1 MDEQKATTP
10 QKIMLGIPTASN
22 KINAGL
28 AEFLCWLFGCGVP
41 GFEFEITMPK
51 QRFPHHYAR
60 NLCVKTFLESDCDK
74 LWFIDDDIQ
83 PTPRMLRVLEHDAD
97 IVSGMYHVL
106 RMNKGETCYD
116 PRPLLFRV
124 GPTGDAAGFLFD
136 KPDGEEDLVRPVDAA
151 GAGCLLI
158 KRAVLEDPRMWYS
171 TKYRGLDGADL
182 DYMDENLPD
191 NPKWA
196 PPVFRHNWKPGG
208 DELRSEDIDFCWR
221 ARQFGYSMIGDFGA
235 HCGHLKTVDA
245 AMVATTIAT
254 ASVIGYM
261 RALRNVGWTNEQ
273 IMEACGVAEIPIEV
287 MEDGELVAEH
297 PPQNGNAA

>member
-1 MDEQKATTP
+1 MTDQKGT
-10 QKIMLGIPTASN
+10 KKKVMLAIPSVRN
-22 KINAGL
+22 EINGGL
-28 AEFLCWLFGCGVP
+28 VEFLCWLFREGIP
-41 GFEFEITMPK
+41 GYEFDITMPR

-60 NLCVKTFLESDCDK
+60 NLCVKAFLQSDYER

-124 GPTGDAAGFLFD
+124 PAQGDAPGFMFD
-136 KPDGEEDLVRPVDAA
+136 RPDDESGMVRPVDAA

-158 KRAVLEDPRMWYS
+158 KRHVLEDRRMWYA
-171 TKYRGLDGADL
+171 TEYMGLDGEMK

-196 PPVFRHNWKPGG
+196 PPVFRHAWKPGG

-221 ARQFGYSMIGDFGA
+221 ARKLGYSMLGDFAA
-235 HCGHLKTVDA
+235 HCGHLKVVDA
-245 AMVATTIAT
+245 AMVATTIAS

-261 RALRNVGWTNEQ
+261 RALRNLGWTNDQ
-273 IMEACGVAEIPIEV
+273 IMEACGVTEIPNEV
-287 MEDGELVAEH
+287 YEDGSLESDTPTA
-297 PPQNGNAA
+297 NGNAA